1 MEIKTCEQYVL
12 NELTKA
18 QEEAENANNIAGN
31 LQTILFTLQSYLE
44 LSMNADG
51 FIYIDVDEAIDSD
64 PETKN
69 LLIKLFGRG
78 KYDDVAAAD
87 VDDDADAEDN
97 VEA

>member
-12 NELTKA
+12 NELNKA
-18 QEEAENANNIAGN
+18 QEEAEQFKNIAN
-31 LQTILFTLQSYLE
+31 DFQRILFALQSCLE

-51 FIYIDVDEAIDSD
+51 SIYIDIDEGIDSD

-69 LLIKLFGRG
+69 LLIKLLGRG
-78 KYDDVAAAD
+78 KYDDIVAAAD
-87 VDDDADAEDN
+87 DNAEEN